1 MQRKINTLR
10 LAVLI
15 ITLCELLVVGGFL
28 TLYLLNVWGMK
39 DAMPVE
45 VIAYVCSAIVIFDC
59 FFIWGSLFSIYKLRQ
74 KSDIKT
80 SDVVGGDIQEAY
92 IFGKLGFVVVDPT
105 GTVLWISDLFTQRS
119 MNIINENIYEFCPRL
134 KDFIDKEV
142 GDSIV
147 VKLQG
152 YDYNVKFLRSAG
164 LFIFKDVSEY
174 ESLSKYANDQAT
186 CIGIISIDNYNDIT
200 SSNADFNDAINSVK
214 SIVLDYSKEHGVLL
228 RVIRNDTYFAICNH
242 ESLVRIIND
251 GFSILDKV
259 REATLKVDTKPTLS
273 IGFAYDFPDV
283 NKLNEMASNALEI
296 AMSRGGDQAVVS
308 KYGSELEFFGGRTEA
323 VEKRSKVKVR
333 VFANSLISLIKR
345 SSNVLIMGHLN
356 MDMDAL
362 GSCLGVKAICDYC
375 EKPAQIVYDPKLTER
390 KTKSALLSSFS
401 REELAKLVVAPK
413 DAPDKI
419 KPQSLVVVCDV
430 SRPKMTMCKRLLDIT
445 DKIVVIDHHR
455 RAEDFIE
462 HPVLQEIEPSASS
475 ACELVAE
482 LIKYNSESQPIPLQE
497 KYATIMLSGIFLD
510 TGFYKSKTVG
520 LRTFDASMIL
530 KEYGADNGK
539 ADDFLKEEYEEY
551 SLTNKIVE
559 TMKTPY
565 YGVVYCIGEESEILE
580 ISSLAKAANACMAL
594 KGVNCCFVIGR
605 TGDDEVRM
613 SARSDG
619 TVNVQ
624 ILCEKMNGGGHFTA
638 AGAAFKD
645 SSIRSVETLL
655 LDTLANNLSDARS
668 DKAKKEGN

>member
-1 MQRKINTLR
+1 MQRKINQLR
-10 LAVLI
+10 LQVLL
-15 ITLCELLVVGGFL
+15 ITLGELLLIGALL
-28 TLYLLNVWGMK
+28 TLYLLNVWGLK
-39 DAMPVE
+39 DVMPVE
-45 VIAYVCSAIVIFDC
+45 VIAYVCSGLIVFDC
-59 FFIWGSLFSIYKLRQ
+59 FYIWGSLFAIYKLRQ
-74 KSDIKT
+74 KSDIRT

-119 MNIINENIYEFCPRL
+119 MNIINENIYSFCPKLR
-134 KDFIDKEV
+134 DFIDKEV

-152 YDYNVKFLRSAG
+152 YDYNVKFLRNAG

-174 ESLSKYANDQAT
+174 ESLSKYASDQAT

-214 SIVLDYSKEHGVLL
+214 SIVVDYAKNHGMLL
-228 RVIRNDTYFAICNH
+228 RTIRNDTYFAICNH
-242 ESLVRIIND
+242 ESLMGMIND
-251 GFSILDKV
+251 GFSVLDKV
-259 REATLKVDTKPTLS
+259 REATLKIDTKPTLS

-283 NKLNEMASNALEI
+283 NKLNDMASNALEI
-296 AMSRGGDQAVVS
+296 AMSRGGDQAVLS

-333 VFANSLISLIKR
+333 VFANSLISLIRR
-345 SSNVLIMGHLN
+345 SSNVIIMGHLD

-375 EKPAQIVYDPKLTER
+375 EKPVQIVYDPKLTER

-401 REELAKLVVAPK
+401 REELAKLVVSPK
-413 DAPDKI
+413 DAPDKV

-430 SRPKMTMCKRLLDIT
+430 SRPRMTMCKRLLDVT
-445 DKIVVIDHHR
+445 DKVVVIDHHR
-455 RAEDFIE
+455 RAEEFIE
-462 HPVLQEIEPSASS
+462 HPVLQEVEPSASS
-475 ACELVAE
+475 ACELVTE
-482 LIKYNSESQPIPLQE
+482 LIKYNSETQQIPLPE
-497 KYATIMLSGIFLD
+497 KYATIMLAGIFLD

-565 YGVVYCIGEESEILE
+565 YGVVYCLADEGEILE
-580 ISSLAKAANACMAL
+580 ISSLAKAANACMQL

-619 TVNVQ
+619 SVNVQ
-624 ILCEKMNGGGHFTA
+624 ILCEKMNGGGHFTS
-638 AGAAFKD
+638 AGAAFRD
-645 SSIRSVETLL
+645 SSIKKVESLL
-655 LDTLANNLSDARS
+655 LDTLANGLSDARS
-668 DKAKKEGN
+668 EKVKKEGN

>member
-1 MQRKINTLR
+1 MQRKINQLR
-10 LAVLI
+10 LQVLL
-15 ITLCELLVVGGFL
+15 ITLGELLLIGALL
-28 TLYLLNVWGMK
+28 TLYLLNVWGLK
-39 DAMPVE
+39 DVMPVE
-45 VIAYVCSAIVIFDC
+45 VIAYVCSGLIVFDC
-59 FFIWGSLFSIYKLRQ
+59 FYIWGSLFAIYKLRQ
-74 KSDIKT
+74 KSDIRT

-119 MNIINENIYEFCPRL
+119 MNIINENIYSFCPKLR
-134 KDFIDKEV
+134 DFIDKEV

-152 YDYNVKFLRSAG
+152 YDYNVKFLRNAG

-174 ESLSKYANDQAT
+174 ESLSKYASDQAT

-214 SIVLDYSKEHGVLL
+214 SIVVDYAKNHGMLL
-228 RVIRNDTYFAICNH
+228 RTIRNDTYFAICNH
-242 ESLVRIIND
+242 ESLMGMIND
-251 GFSILDKV
+251 GFSVLDKV
-259 REATLKVDTKPTLS
+259 REATLKIDTKPTLS

-283 NKLNEMASNALEI
+283 NKLNDMASNALEI
-296 AMSRGGDQAVVS
+296 AMSRGGDQAVLS

-333 VFANSLISLIKR
+333 VFANSLISLIRR
-345 SSNVLIMGHLN
+345 SSNVIIMGHLD

-375 EKPAQIVYDPKLTER
+375 EKPVQIVYDPKLTER

-401 REELAKLVVAPK
+401 REELAKLVVSPK
-413 DAPDKI
+413 DAPDKV

-430 SRPKMTMCKRLLDIT
+430 SRPRMTMCKRLLDVT
-445 DKIVVIDHHR
+445 DKVVVIDHHR
-455 RAEDFIE
+455 RAEEFIE
-462 HPVLQEIEPSASS
+462 HPVLQEVEPSASS
-475 ACELVAE
+475 ACELVTE
-482 LIKYNSESQPIPLQE
+482 LIKYNSETQQIPLPE
-497 KYATIMLSGIFLD
+497 KYATIMLAGIFLD

-565 YGVVYCIGEESEILE
+565 YGVVYCLADEGEILE
-580 ISSLAKAANACMAL
+580 ISSLAKAANACMQL

-605 TGDDEVRM
+605 TGDDEVRI

-619 TVNVQ
+619 SVNVQ
-624 ILCEKMNGGGHFTA
+624 ILCEKMNGGGHFTS
-638 AGAAFKD
+638 AGAAFRD
-645 SSIRSVETLL
+645 SSIKKVESLL
-655 LDTLANNLSDARS
+655 LDTLANGLSDARS
-668 DKAKKEGN
+668 EKVKKEGN